1 MSMSAER
8 IASSVWLRLVA
19 ISATVLAPVVLS
31 GALGVGWSVYSGMHE
46 TIDKLS
52 LSIDGLKNEVVGAR
66 LEAVE
71 RMGDLSSR
79 VLSIEAY
86 TQRGGRYTQE
96 DAQKDLQTQA
106 AIDAR
111 QTTLIE
117 RLDDRLRVVEQGG

>member
-19 ISATVLAPVVLS
+19 ITATVLAPVVLS
-31 GALGVGWSVYSGMHE
+31 GALGVGWSVYTGMHE

-52 LSIDGLKNEVVGAR
+52 LSIDGLKDEVVGAR

-71 RMGDLSSR
+71 QLAGLAAR
-79 VLSIEAY
+79 VTTVEAF

-96 DAQKDLQTQA
+96 DARKDLQAQA

-117 RLDDRLRVVEQGG
+117 RLDDRLREVEKGS